1 MADESYLRDKVI
13 NPDDNKIAG
22 YKQNMPA
29 YKGKIAEDDL
39 IRIVSYIKSLGTTK
53 EASQ

>member
-1 MADESYLRDKVI
+1 
-13 NPDDNKIAG
+13 
-22 YKQNMPA
+22 MPV

-39 IRIVSYIKSLGTTK
+39 IRLVAYIKSLGATK